1 MFKISRKK
9 NTLYCFS
16 PEVMLLTLVI
26 EIVLAVYTFV
36 RYRLTAFGTVASAIL
51 IFLAIFQA
59 AEYQVCTT
67 DGTAMI
73 WARIGMIAITLLPI
87 LGLHLIML
95 VNNTERF
102 LRAVY
107 LVAIVSVLFF
117 AILPMAVSDPVCGGN
132 YVILRSDLQ
141 QFFRIYSLYYFG
153 LLFLGIWKVYELI
166 AHNELPPH
174 KRAALYWMFFGYLSF
189 ILPTAIVYG
198 LYESTLKGIPSIMC
212 GFAVIFALILALRV
226 VPLYHK
232 KD

>member
-1 MFKISRKK
+1 MLRER
-9 NTLYCFS
+9 NTFYCFS
-16 PEVMLLTLVI
+16 PEVMLITFAV
-26 EIVLAVYTFV
+26 EILLAVYTFI
-36 RYRLTAFGTVASAIL
+36 RYRRSAFGAVASAIL
-51 IFLAIFQA
+51 VFLAVFQA

-67 DGTAMI
+67 NGTEI
-73 WARIGMIAITLLPI
+73 VWARIGMIAITLLPI

-95 VNNTERF
+95 VTNTERF

-117 AILPMAVSDPVCGGN
+117 ALLPTAVSGPVCGGN

-141 QFFRIYSLYYFG
+141 QFFHIYSLYYFG

-166 AHNELPPH
+166 ARNELPPH

-189 ILPTAIVYG
+189 ILPTAIIYG

-212 GFAVIFALILALRV
+212 GFAIVFALILALRV

-232 KD
+232 GE